1 MSKAIEPIHMKLE
14 NGTVIRHKVVGYEGR
29 IDGTTEIKACF
40 TKAGHGL
47 DKLNSKETF
56 QYRVM
61 VEGEALRRIAPAE
74 DFEILEGVVDV
85 ICPSCRHS
93 FHSKPGIGN
102 KPGGRCQCGGWIC
115 PSCLSCQEPKPETA
129 GSRSHSCLK
138 QRDRKARKIAAEK
151 RSKAG

>member
-1 MSKAIEPIHMKLE
+1 MSKAIEQIHMKLE

-29 IDGTTEIKACF
+29 IDGVTEIKACF
-40 TKAGHGL
+40 TKAGHLL

-85 ICPSCRHS
+85 VCPSCKH
-93 FHSKPGIGN
+93 
-102 KPGGRCQCGGWIC
+102 
-115 PSCLSCQEPKPETA
+115 
-129 GSRSHSCLK
+129 
-138 QRDRKARKIAAEK
+138 
-151 RSKAG
+151 

>member
-1 MSKAIEPIHMKLE
+1 MSKAIEQIHMKLE

-40 TKAGHGL
+40 TKAGHVV
-47 DKLNSKETF
+47 DKLTSKETF

-85 ICPSCRHS
+85 VCPSCRHA

-115 PSCLSCQEPKPETA
+115 PICLSCQEPKPESA
-129 GSRSHSCLK
+129 GGRSQSCLK
-138 QRDRKARKIAAEK
+138 QRDRKARKLAAEK

>member
-1 MSKAIEPIHMKLE
+1 MPLRLNEPGAFSFYKEGIMSKAIEQIHMKLE

-29 IDGTTEIKACF
+29 IDGVTEIKACF
-40 TKAGHGL
+40 TKAGHVL

-56 QYRVM
+56 QYRVL

-85 ICPSCRHS
+85 VCPTCRHS

-102 KPGGRCQCGGWIC
+102 KPGGRCQCGGWI
-115 PSCLSCQEPKPETA
+115 
-129 GSRSHSCLK
+129 
-138 QRDRKARKIAAEK
+138 
-151 RSKAG
+151 

>member
-1 MSKAIEPIHMKLE
+1 MSKTIEQVHVKLE
-14 NGTVIRHKVVGYEGR
+14 NGTVIRHKIAGYEGR

-40 TKAGHGL
+40 TKAGQVI
-47 DKLNSKETF
+47 DKLVSKEMF

-85 ICPSCRHS
+85 ICPSCRHP

-102 KPGGRCQCGGWIC
+102 KPGGRCQCGAWIC
-115 PSCLSCQEPKPETA
+115 PVCLSCQETKTEA
-129 GSRSHSCLK
+129 ANGRSQSCLK
-138 QRDRKARKIAAEK
+138 QRDRKARKLAAEK
-151 RSKAG
+151 KSKAG